1 MDSVI
6 RPSADIE
13 EYINLQTFEYQNI
26 CHVLTNEING
36 IISDADSKIWHGS
49 PVWFINGNP
58 VVGYCKLKNDIQLLF
73 WSGQSFEEAE
83 LKSVGKYK
91 AAEVRYTEESQIN
104 IQDLHRWL
112 NKSMNIQWDYKN
124 IVKRKGVLERLK

>member
-1 MDSVI
+1 MDSII

-13 EYINLQTFEYQNI
+13 EYINLQTFEDQNI
-26 CHVLTNEING
+26 CGILTNEING
-36 IISDADSKIWHGS
+36 IILDGESKIWHGS

-58 VVGYCKLKNDIQLLF
+58 LVGYCKLKNSVQLLF
-73 WSGQSFEEAE
+73 WSGQSFEEE
-83 LKSVGKYK
+83 GLKAVGKYK